1 MNIKGDRALF
11 AACLLLIS
19 STNILSAQAPAKKA
33 APKAAPAK
41 SAPDK
46 EQPKFK
52 AIWEPV
58 NVPYDL
64 ELRSVH
70 FTSAEEGWVAGG
82 KRALNGGVI
91 LHTSD
96 GGANWEIQ
104 IGDTESSDRSYGDLR
119 FLSPTL
125 GWAAQST
132 SGGDHRLLRTTDGKI
147 WAPAGTVAQNRTDY
161 EFVSRDVGF
170 VTSGDAILRTADG
183 GRKWDPVYRCKV
195 RTEIQGLTREVACDF
210 SQMHFVNPNLGFTIS
225 QELGRDGGIV
235 FAKTEDGG
243 TTWTTSVVLPGQN
256 AKEGAIHFFDANTGV
271 IRMIDGK
278 LFHTADG
285 GKTWNEASG
294 VAGGKPDIEFA
305 DPQVGW
311 MIRYRTMTYTTNGGQ
326 SWVSREIQFPASVE
340 AFSLVQRDRGY
351 AVGDHGMVYRYRVV
365 PIEYTSK
372 GMLGAPAM
380 PGR

>member
-1 MNIKGDRALF
+1 MNINRDRVLL
-11 AACLLLIS
+11 AAGLLLTYS
-19 STNILSAQAPAKKA
+19 SILSAQSPARKAPPKASPVQA
-33 APKAAPAK
+33 APN
-41 SAPDK
+41 K

-70 FTSAEEGWVAGG
+70 FTTVDEGWVAGG
-82 KRALNGGVI
+82 KRALSGGVI

-96 GGANWEIQ
+96 GGANWDIQ
-104 IGDTESSDRSYGDLR
+104 IGDTESSDRSYGELR

-125 GWAAQST
+125 GWATQST
-132 SGGDHRLLRTTDGKI
+132 SGGDHRLLRTTDGKT
-147 WAPAGTVAQNRTDY
+147 WAPVGTVAQHRTDY
-161 EFVSRDVGF
+161 RFVSPDVGF
-170 VTSGDAILRTADG
+170 VTSGDAILRTQDG

-195 RTEIQGLTREVACDF
+195 RTEIQGLTREVACEF
-210 SQMHFVNPNLGFTIS
+210 SQMHFVSGTLGFAIS
-225 QELGRDGGIV
+225 QELGRGGGLV

-243 TTWTTSVVLPGQN
+243 ATWTTSVILPGQN
-256 AKEGAIHFFDANTGV
+256 AKEGALHFFDATTGV

-278 LFHTADG
+278 LFRTADG
-285 GKTWNEASG
+285 GKTWNEVSG
-294 VAGGKPDIEFA
+294 AAEGKPDIEFA

-311 MIRYRTMTYTTNGGQ
+311 MMRYRAMTYTANGGQ
-326 SWVSREIQFPASVE
+326 SWVSRAIQFAASVE
-340 AFSLVQRDRGY
+340 AFSLVQRDRAY

-372 GMLGAPAM
+372 GMLGAPSM
-380 PGR
+380 PAK